1 MLGTAHAV
9 LGLCG
14 ARPRGNILEG
24 RRRALTGTSV
34 WVDSQG
40 WRDGCVLVGCA
51 LGMSVDC
58 TRAGCYLADSV
69 FKICQR
75 VQRFS
80 HNLILILKYSPY

>member
-51 LGMSVDC
+51 LGMSV
-58 TRAGCYLADSV
+58 
-69 FKICQR
+69 I
-75 VQRFS
+75 
-80 HNLILILKYSPY
+80 